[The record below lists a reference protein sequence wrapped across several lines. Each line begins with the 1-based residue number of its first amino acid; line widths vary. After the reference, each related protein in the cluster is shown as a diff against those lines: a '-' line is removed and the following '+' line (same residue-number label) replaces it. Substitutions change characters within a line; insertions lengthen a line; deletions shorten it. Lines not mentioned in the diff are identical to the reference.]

1 MMKLLKDILYRA
13 GIEEV
18 VGSTNVAIEN
28 VCIDSRQAKKFSLFV
43 AVKGTQMDGHDY
55 IEQAIEQGALA
66 IVCETFPENIMKDV
80 HYIQVKNSRLAAGMI
95 ASNFYGNP
103 SQNLKL
109 VGVTGTNGKTTTA
122 TLLYELFVALGYKVG
137 LISTVRNLINGVE
150 VAATHTTPDPI
161 NLNKLLAEMVDAG
174 CEFCF
179 MEVSSHALH
188 QHRVA
193 GLDFT
198 GAIFT
203 NITHDHLDYHETF
216 SNYITAK
223 KMLFDGLSSKAFA
236 LVNVDDKNGEVMVQN
251 TKAKIISYGLKSM
264 ADRKAKILENNL
276 TGLILNIDGQEVI
289 TRLIGSFNAYNILS
303 VYGAAIEL
311 KEEKL
316 QILTTLSNL
325 HSPEGRFQFF
335 KTPNNILGIVDYAH
349 TPDALDNVL
358 STIREL
364 RTGNEKLV
372 TLVGCGG
379 DRDKT
384 KRPEMARIAAE
395 GSDKVI
401 LTSDNP
407 RSEDAQ
413 QIIEDMKKGL
423 DPVTVRK
430 AVTILDR
437 AEAIRTACMLAQP
450 GDIILVAGKGHE
462 KYQEIKGVKT
472 PFDDMELLITNLKQ
486 IC

>member
-1 MMKLLKDILYRA
+1 MKLLKDILYKA

-18 VGSTNVAIEN
+18 IGSTNVAIEN
-28 VCIDSRQAKKFSLFV
+28 ICIDSRQAKKFSLFI
-43 AVKGTQMDGHDY
+43 AVKGTAMDGHDY
-55 IEQAIEQGALA
+55 ISKAIEQGSLA
-66 IVCETFPENIMKDV
+66 IICEVLPENLVKDV
-80 HYIQVKNSRLAAGMI
+80 NYIQVKNSRYAAGII
-95 ASNFYGNP
+95 ASNFYDNP
-103 SQNLKL
+103 SSDLKL
-109 VGVTGTNGKTTTA
+109 VGITGTNGKTTTA
-122 TLLYELFVALGYKVG
+122 TLLYELFRTLGYKVG
-137 LISTVRNLINGVE
+137 LISTVRNLINGTV
-150 VAATHTTPDPI
+150 VAATHTTPDPV
-161 NLNKLLAEMVDAG
+161 NLNKLLAEMVEAG
-174 CEFCF
+174 CEYAF
-179 MEVSSHALH
+179 MEVSSHALD

-193 GLDFT
+193 GIEFT

-216 SNYITAK
+216 DNYIRAK
-223 KMLFDGLSSKAFA
+223 KLLFDGLSPKAFA
-236 LVNVDDKNGEVMVQN
+236 LTNADDKNGAVMVQN
-251 TKAKIISYGLKSM
+251 TKAKVVTYGLKSM

-303 VYGAAIEL
+303 VYGAALEL

-325 HSPEGRFQFF
+325 HSPDGRFQFF
-335 KTPNNILGIVDYAH
+335 KTENNILGIVDYAH
-349 TPDALDNVL
+349 TPDALENVL

-364 RTGNEKLV
+364 RTGTEKLI

-384 KRPEMARIAAE
+384 KRPQMARIAAE
-395 GSDKVI
+395 GSDKLI

-407 RSEDAQ
+407 RSEDPQ
-413 QIIEDMKKGL
+413 TIIDEMKTGL
-423 DPVTVRK
+423 DPVLIRK
-430 AVTILDR
+430 AVTIVDR
-437 AEAIRTACMLAQP
+437 AEAIRTACMLVQP

-462 KYQEIKGVKT
+462 KYQEIKGVKHD
-472 PFDDMELLITNLKQ
+472 FDDMQVLTTNLKQ

>member
-1 MMKLLKDILYRA
+1 
-13 GIEEV
+13 
-18 VGSTNVAIEN
+18 
-28 VCIDSRQAKKFSLFV
+28 
-43 AVKGTQMDGHDY
+43 
-55 IEQAIEQGALA
+55 
-66 IVCETFPENIMKDV
+66 
-80 HYIQVKNSRLAAGMI
+80 
-95 ASNFYGNP
+95 
-103 SQNLKL
+103 
-109 VGVTGTNGKTTTA
+109 
-122 TLLYELFVALGYKVG
+122 
-137 LISTVRNLINGVE
+137 
-150 VAATHTTPDPI
+150 
-161 NLNKLLAEMVDAG
+161 
-174 CEFCF
+174 
-179 MEVSSHALH
+179 
-188 QHRVA
+188 
-193 GLDFT
+193 
-198 GAIFT
+198 
-203 NITHDHLDYHETF
+203 
-216 SNYITAK
+216 
-223 KMLFDGLSSKAFA
+223 
-236 LVNVDDKNGEVMVQN
+236 VQN
-251 TKAKIISYGLKSM
+251 TKAKVISYGLKSM

-276 TGLILNIDGQEVI
+276 TGLVLNIDGQEVI

-325 HSPEGRFQFF
+325 HSPEGRFEFF

-349 TPDALDNVL
+349 TPDALDNIL

-364 RTGNEKLV
+364 RTGNEKVL

-384 KRPEMARIAAE
+384 KRPEMARIAGE
-395 GSDKVI
+395 GSDRVI

-407 RSEDAQ
+407 RSEEPA

-430 AVTILDR
+430 AVTIIDR

-462 KYQEIKGVKT
+462 KYQEIQGVKT
-472 PFDDMELLITNLKQ
+472 PFDDMEILTTNLKQ

>member
-1 MMKLLKDILYRA
+1 MKLLKDILYRA

-28 VCIDSRQAKKFSLFV
+28 VCIDSREAKKFSLFI
-43 AVKGTQMDGHDY
+43 AVNGTLSDGHDF
-55 IEQAIEQGALA
+55 IEQAIEQGSLA
-66 IVCETFPENIMKDV
+66 IVCEALPSELHKEAN
-80 HYIQVKNSRLAAGMI
+80 YIQVKNSRLAAGMI

-103 SQNLKL
+103 SESLKL
-109 VGVTGTNGKTTTA
+109 VGITGTNGKTTTA
-122 TLLYELFVALGYKVG
+122 TLLYELFAGLGYKVG

-161 NLNKLLAEMVDAG
+161 NLNKLLAEMVEAG

-223 KMLFDGLSSKAFA
+223 KMLFDGLSSNAFA

-251 TKAKIISYGLKSM
+251 TKAKVISYGLKSM

-289 TRLIGSFNAYNILS
+289 TRLIGSFNAYNVLS

-325 HSPEGRFQFF
+325 HSPEGRFEFF

-349 TPDALDNVL
+349 TPDALENIL

-364 RTGNEKLV
+364 RTGNEKVL

-395 GSDKVI
+395 NSDKLI

-407 RSEDAQ
+407 RSEEPQ

-430 AVTILDR
+430 VVTIIDR

-462 KYQEIKGVKT
+462 KYQDIKGVKT
-472 PFDDMELLITNLKQ
+472 PFDDMEILTTNLKQ
-486 IC
+486 IN

>member
-1 MMKLLKDILYRA
+1 MKLLKDILYKA

-18 VGSTNVAIEN
+18 IGSTNVAIEN
-28 VCIDSRQAKKFSLFV
+28 VCIDSRQAKKFSLFI

-55 IEQAIEQGALA
+55 IAQAIKQGSLA
-66 IVCETFPENIMKDV
+66 IICETLPENLVKDV
-80 HYIQVKNSRLAAGMI
+80 NYVQVKNSRYAAGII
-95 ASNFYGNP
+95 ASNFFDNP
-103 SQNLKL
+103 SNDLKL

-122 TLLYELFVALGYKVG
+122 TLLYELFVGLGYKVG
-137 LISTVRNLINGVE
+137 LISTVRNLISGIE

-193 GLDFT
+193 GLNFT

-216 SNYITAK
+216 SNYIAAK

-236 LVNVDDKNGEVMVQN
+236 LVNLDDKNGEVMVQN
-251 TKAKIISYGLKSM
+251 TKAKVVTYGLKSM

-303 VYGAAIEL
+303 VYGAALEL

-335 KTPNNILGIVDYAH
+335 KTANNILGIVDYAH

-407 RSEDAQ
+407 RSEEPQ

-423 DPVTVRK
+423 DPVLVRK

-462 KYQEIKGVKT
+462 KYQEVKGVKT
-472 PFDDMELLITNLKQ
+472 PFDDMEILTTNLKQ
-486 IC
+486 IN

>member
-1 MMKLLKDILYRA
+1 MKLLKDILYKA

-18 VGSTNVAIEN
+18 IGSTNVAIEN
-28 VCIDSRQAKKFSLFV
+28 ICIDSRQAKKFSLFI
-43 AVKGTQMDGHDY
+43 AVKGTLVDGHKF
-55 IEQAIEQGALA
+55 IETAAEQGALA
-66 IVCETFPENIMKDV
+66 IVCEELPENLLPEV
-80 HYIQVKNSRLAAGMI
+80 NYIQVKNSRFAAGVI
-95 ASNFYGNP
+95 SSNFYESP
-103 SQNLKL
+103 SQKLKL
-109 VGVTGTNGKTTTA
+109 VGITGTNGKTTCA
-122 TLLYELFVALGYKVG
+122 TLLYELFTQLGYKVG

-150 VAATHTTPDPI
+150 IKATHTTPDPI
-161 NLNKLLAEMVDAG
+161 SLNLLLAEMVGAG
-174 CEFCF
+174 CEYCF
-179 MEVSSHALH
+179 MEVSSHALD

-193 GLDFT
+193 GVEFT

-203 NITHDHLDYHETF
+203 NISHDHLDYHKTF
-216 SNYITAK
+216 DHYIKAK
-223 KMLFDGLSSKAFA
+223 KMLFDNLPSTSFA
-236 LVNVDDKNGEVMVQN
+236 LVNMDDRNGDVMVQN
-251 TKAKIISYGLKSM
+251 TKAKVITYGLKSL

-325 HSPEGRFQFF
+325 HSPEGRFEFV
-335 KTPNNILGIVDYAH
+335 KTENNILGIVDYAH
-349 TPDALDNVL
+349 TPDALENVL
-358 STIREL
+358 ATIRGL
-364 RTGNEKLV
+364 RTGAEKV
-372 TLVGCGG
+372 ITLVGCGG
-379 DRDKT
+379 DRDKS

-407 RSEDAQ
+407 RSEDPEA
-413 QIIEDMKKGL
+413 ILADMKKGL
-423 DPVTVRK
+423 DPVLVRK
-430 AVTILDR
+430 AVSIVDR
-437 AEAIRTACMLAQP
+437 AEAIRTACMLVQP

-462 KYQEIKGVKT
+462 KYQEIKGKKHA
-472 PFDDMELLITNLKQ
+472 FDDMEVLSTNLKQ

>member
-1 MMKLLKDILYRA
+1 MKLLKDILYKA

-28 VCIDSRQAKKFSLFV
+28 ICIDSRQAKKFSLFI
-43 AVKGTQMDGHDY
+43 AVKGTAVDGHQF
-55 IEQAIEQGALA
+55 ISKAIEQGSLA
-66 IVCETFPENIMKDV
+66 IICEELPEQLVKEVN
-80 HYIQVKNSRLAAGMI
+80 YIQVKNSRFAAGII
-95 ASNFYGNP
+95 ASNFYDNP
-103 SQNLKL
+103 SQKLKL
-109 VGVTGTNGKTTTA
+109 VGVTGTNGKTTVT
-122 TLLYELFVALGYKVG
+122 TLLYQLFKNLGYKVG
-137 LISTVRNLINGVE
+137 LLSTVRNLIDGEV
-150 VAATHTTPDPI
+150 VAATHTTPDPVS
-161 NLNKLLAEMVDAG
+161 LNELLAEMVERG
-174 CEFCF
+174 CEYAF
-179 MEVSSHALH
+179 MEVSSHALD

-193 GLDFT
+193 GIEFT
-198 GAIFT
+198 GALFT
-203 NITHDHLDYHETF
+203 NISHDHLDYHETF
-216 SNYITAK
+216 DKYIKAK
-223 KMLFDGLSSKAFA
+223 KMLFDMLPSTAFA
-236 LVNVDDKNGEVMVQN
+236 LTNLDDKNGEVMVQN
-251 TKAKIISYGLKSM
+251 TKAKIITYGLKSM

-325 HSPEGRFQFF
+325 HSPDGRFQFV
-335 KTPNNILGIVDYAH
+335 KTENNILGIVDYAH
-349 TPDALDNVL
+349 TPDALDNVI
-358 STIREL
+358 STIHGL
-364 RTGNEKLV
+364 RTGNEKLI

-395 GSDKVI
+395 GSTKVI

-407 RSEDAQ
+407 RSEDPN
-413 QIIEDMKKGL
+413 QIIEDMKTGL
-423 DPVTVRK
+423 DPVLKRK
-430 AVTILDR
+430 AVSIVDR
-437 AEAIRTACMLAQP
+437 AEAIRTACMLAEP

-462 KYQEIKGVKT
+462 KYQEINGVKHD
-472 PFDDMELLITNLKQ
+472 FDDMEVLTTNLKQ

>member
-1 MMKLLKDILYRA
+1 MKLLKDILYRA

-18 VGSTNVAIEN
+18 IGSTNVAIEN
-28 VCIDSRQAKKFSLFV
+28 VCIDSRQAKKFSLFI
-43 AVKGTQMDGHDY
+43 AVNGTQIDGHEF
-55 IEQAIEQGALA
+55 IGKAIEQGSLA
-66 IVCETFPENIMKDV
+66 IVCEKLPATLAKEVN
-80 HYIQVKNSRLAAGMI
+80 YIQVKDSRFAAGII
-95 ASNFYGNP
+95 ASNFYDNP
-103 SQNLKL
+103 SENLRL
-109 VGVTGTNGKTTTA
+109 VGVTGTNGKTTTT
-122 TLLYELFVALGYKVG
+122 TLLYELFIRLGYKVG

-150 VAATHTTPDPI
+150 VPATHTTPDPI
-161 NLNKLLAEMVDAG
+161 NLNKLLAEMNDAG

-179 MEVSSHALH
+179 MEVSSHALD

-193 GLDFT
+193 GLVFA

-216 SNYITAK
+216 DNYIKAK

-236 LVNVDDKNGEVMVQN
+236 LINTDDKNGQVMVQN
-251 TKAKIISYGLKSM
+251 TKAKVVTYGLRSM
-264 ADRKAKILENNL
+264 ADRKGKILENNL

-289 TRLIGSFNAYNILS
+289 TRLIGTFNAYNILS

-325 HSPEGRFQFF
+325 HSPDGRFQFI
-335 KTPNNILGIVDYAH
+335 KTENNILGIVDYAH
-349 TPDALDNVL
+349 TPDALLNVL
-358 STIREL
+358 STIRDL
-364 RTGNEKLV
+364 RTGNEKLL

-395 GSDKVI
+395 GSDKLI

-407 RSEDAQ
+407 RSEEPEA
-413 QIIEDMKKGL
+413 IIEDMKAGL
-423 DPVTVRK
+423 DPVLKRK
-430 AVTILDR
+430 AVSIVDR

-462 KYQEIKGVKT
+462 KYQEIKGVKHA
-472 PFDDMELLITNLKQ
+472 FDDMEVLITNLKQ
-486 IC
+486 IN

>member
-1 MMKLLKDILYRA
+1 MKLLKDILYKA

-28 VCIDSRQAKKFSLFV
+28 ICIDSRQAKKFSLFI
-43 AVKGTQMDGHDY
+43 AVKGTAVDGHQF
-55 IEQAIEQGALA
+55 ISKAIEQGSLA
-66 IVCETFPENIMKDV
+66 IICEELPKQLVKEVN
-80 HYIQVKNSRLAAGMI
+80 YIQVKNSRFAAGII
-95 ASNFYGNP
+95 ASNFYDNP
-103 SQNLKL
+103 SQKLKL
-109 VGVTGTNGKTTTA
+109 VGVTGTNGKTTVT
-122 TLLYELFVALGYKVG
+122 TLLYQLFKNLGYKVG
-137 LISTVRNLINGVE
+137 LLSTVRNLIDGE
-150 VAATHTTPDPI
+150 VIESTHTTPDPI
-161 NLNKLLAEMVDAG
+161 SLNELLAEMVERG
-174 CEFCF
+174 CEYAF
-179 MEVSSHALH
+179 MEVSSHALD

-193 GLDFT
+193 GIEFT

-203 NITHDHLDYHETF
+203 NISHDHLDYHETF
-216 SNYITAK
+216 DKYIKAK
-223 KMLFDGLSSKAFA
+223 KMLFDMLPSTAFA
-236 LVNVDDKNGEVMVQN
+236 LTNLDDKNSEVMVQN
-251 TKAKIISYGLKSM
+251 TKAKIITYGLKSM

-325 HSPEGRFQFF
+325 HSPDGRFQFV
-335 KTPNNILGIVDYAH
+335 KTENNILGIVDYAH
-349 TPDALDNVL
+349 TPDALDNVI
-358 STIREL
+358 STIHGL
-364 RTGNEKLV
+364 RTGNEKLI

-395 GSDKVI
+395 GSTKVI

-407 RSEDAQ
+407 RSEDPN
-413 QIIEDMKKGL
+413 QIIEDMKTGL
-423 DPVTVRK
+423 DPVLKRK
-430 AVTILDR
+430 AVSIVDR
-437 AEAIRTACMLAQP
+437 AEAIRTACMLAEP

-462 KYQEIKGVKT
+462 KYQEINGVKHD
-472 PFDDMELLITNLKQ
+472 FDDMEVLTTNLKQ

>member
-1 MMKLLKDILYRA
+1 MKLLKDILYRT

-28 VCIDSRQAKKFSLFV
+28 VCIDSREAKKFSLFI
-43 AVKGTQMDGHDY
+43 AVRGTLTDGHAY
-55 IEQAIEQGALA
+55 IEKAIEQGALA
-66 IVCETFPENIMKDV
+66 IVCEELPKELKKEVNYV
-80 HYIQVKNSRLAAGMI
+80 QVKNSRYAAGVI
-95 ASNFYGNP
+95 ASNFFDNP
-103 SQNLKL
+103 SQSLKL

-122 TLLYELFVALGYKVG
+122 TLLYELFKALGYKVG
-137 LISTVRNLINGVE
+137 LISTVRNLINDTV

-161 NLNKLLAEMVDAG
+161 NLNRLLAEMVDAG

-179 MEVSSHALH
+179 MEVSSHALD

-193 GLDFT
+193 GIEFA

-216 SNYITAK
+216 SNYIKAK

-251 TKAKIISYGLKSM
+251 TKAKIVTYGLKSM

-303 VYGAAIEL
+303 VYGAALEL

-325 HSPEGRFQFF
+325 HSPDGRFQFI
-335 KTPNNILGIVDYAH
+335 KTENNILGIVDYAH
-349 TPDALDNVL
+349 TPDALENVL
-358 STIREL
+358 STIHEL

-407 RSEDAQ
+407 RSEDPQA
-413 QIIEDMKKGL
+413 IIDDMKAGL
-423 DPVTVRK
+423 DPVLKKK
-430 AVTILDR
+430 AVTIIDR
-437 AEAIRTACMLAQP
+437 AEAIRTACMLVQP

-462 KYQEIKGVKT
+462 KYQEIKGVRT
-472 PFDDMELLITNLKQ
+472 PFDDMEVLTTNLKQ
-486 IC
+486 IH

>member
-1 MMKLLKDILYRA
+1 MKLLKDILYKA

-18 VGSTNVAIEN
+18 IGSTNVAIEN
-28 VCIDSRQAKKFSLFV
+28 VCIDSRQAKKFSLFI

-55 IEQAIEQGALA
+55 IAQAIKQGSLA
-66 IVCETFPENIMKDV
+66 IICETLPENLVKDV
-80 HYIQVKNSRLAAGMI
+80 NYVQVKNSRYAAGII
-95 ASNFYGNP
+95 ASNFFDNP
-103 SQNLKL
+103 SNDLKL

-122 TLLYELFVALGYKVG
+122 TLLYELFVGLGYKVG
-137 LISTVRNLINGVE
+137 LISTVRNLISGIE

-193 GLDFT
+193 GLNFT

-236 LVNVDDKNGEVMVQN
+236 LVNLDDKNGEVMVQN
-251 TKAKIISYGLKSM
+251 TKAKVVTYGLKSM

-303 VYGAAIEL
+303 VYGVALEL

-407 RSEDAQ
+407 RSEEPQ

-423 DPVTVRK
+423 DPVLVRK

-462 KYQEIKGVKT
+462 KYQEVKGVKT
-472 PFDDMELLITNLKQ
+472 PFDDMEILTTNLKQ
-486 IC
+486 IN

>member
-1 MMKLLKDILYRA
+1 MKLLKDILYKA

-28 VCIDSRQAKKFSLFV
+28 ICIDSRQAKKFSLFI
-43 AVKGTQMDGHDY
+43 AVKGTAVDGHQFIDT
-55 IEQAIEQGALA
+55 AIEQGSLA
-66 IVCETFPENIMKDV
+66 IICEDLPENLVKEV
-80 HYIQVKNSRLAAGMI
+80 NYIQVKNSRFAAGVI
-95 ASNFYGNP
+95 ASNFYDNP
-103 SQNLKL
+103 SEKLKL
-109 VGVTGTNGKTTTA
+109 IGVTGTNGKTTVT
-122 TLLYELFVALGYKVG
+122 TLLYELFKNLGYKTG
-137 LISTVRNLINGVE
+137 LLSTVRNLIDGVVIE
-150 VAATHTTPDPI
+150 ATHTTPDPI
-161 NLNKLLAEMVDAG
+161 SLNELLAEMVDRG
-174 CEFCF
+174 CEYAF
-179 MEVSSHALH
+179 MEVSSHALD

-193 GLDFT
+193 GVEFT

-203 NITHDHLDYHETF
+203 NISHDHLDYHETF
-216 SNYITAK
+216 DNYIAAK
-223 KMLFDGLSSKAFA
+223 KMLFNNLPSNAFA
-236 LVNVDDKNGEVMVQN
+236 LVNLDDKNGEVMVQN
-251 TKAKIISYGLKSM
+251 TKAKIITYGLKSM

-325 HSPEGRFQFF
+325 HSPDGRFQFI
-335 KTPNNILGIVDYAH
+335 KTDNNILGIVDYAH
-349 TPDALDNVL
+349 TPDALDNVI
-358 STIREL
+358 STIHGL
-364 RTGNEKLV
+364 RTGNEKLI

-395 GSDKVI
+395 GSTKVI

-407 RSEDAQ
+407 RSEDPT
-413 QIIEDMKKGL
+413 QILEDMKTGL
-423 DPVTVRK
+423 DPVLKRK
-430 AVTILDR
+430 AVSIVDR
-437 AEAIRTACMLAQP
+437 LEAIRTACMLAEP

-462 KYQEIKGVKT
+462 KYQEINGVKHD
-472 PFDDMELLITNLKQ
+472 FDDMEVLTTNLKQ
-486 IC
+486 VS

>member
-1 MMKLLKDILYRA
+1 MKLLKDILYKA

-28 VCIDSRQAKKFSLFV
+28 ICIDSRQAKKFSLFI
-43 AVKGTQMDGHDY
+43 AVKGTAVDGHQF
-55 IEQAIEQGALA
+55 ISKAIEQGSLA
-66 IVCETFPENIMKDV
+66 IICEELPEQLVKEVN
-80 HYIQVKNSRLAAGMI
+80 YIQVKNSRFAAGII
-95 ASNFYGNP
+95 ASNFYDNP
-103 SQNLKL
+103 SQKLKL
-109 VGVTGTNGKTTTA
+109 VGVTGTNGKTTVT
-122 TLLYELFVALGYKVG
+122 TLLYQLFKNLGYKVG
-137 LISTVRNLINGVE
+137 LLSTVRNLIDGEV

-161 NLNKLLAEMVDAG
+161 SLNELLAEMVERG
-174 CEFCF
+174 CEYAF
-179 MEVSSHALH
+179 MEVSSHALD

-193 GLDFT
+193 GIEFT

-203 NITHDHLDYHETF
+203 NISHDHLDYHETF
-216 SNYITAK
+216 DKYIKAK
-223 KMLFDGLSSKAFA
+223 KMLFDMLPSTAFA
-236 LVNVDDKNGEVMVQN
+236 LTNLDDKNGEVMVQN
-251 TKAKIISYGLKSM
+251 TKAKIITYGLKSM

-325 HSPEGRFQFF
+325 HSPDGRFQFV
-335 KTPNNILGIVDYAH
+335 KTENNILGIVDYAH
-349 TPDALDNVL
+349 TPDALDNVI
-358 STIREL
+358 STIHGL
-364 RTGNEKLV
+364 RTGNEKLI

-395 GSDKVI
+395 GSTKVI

-407 RSEDAQ
+407 RSEDPN
-413 QIIEDMKKGL
+413 QIIEDMKTGL
-423 DPVTVRK
+423 DPVLKRK
-430 AVTILDR
+430 AVSIVDR
-437 AEAIRTACMLAQP
+437 AEAIRTACMLAEP

-462 KYQEIKGVKT
+462 KYQEINGVKHD
-472 PFDDMELLITNLKQ
+472 FDDMEVLTTNLKQ

>member
-1 MMKLLKDILYRA
+1 MKLLKDILYRA

-43 AVKGTQMDGHDY
+43 AVKGTLTDGHEF
-55 IEQAIEQGALA
+55 IQKAIEQGSVA
-66 IVCETFPENIMKDV
+66 IVCEVLPDVLKKDV
-80 HYIQVKNSRLAAGMI
+80 NYVQVKNSRYAAGVI
-95 ASNFYGNP
+95 ASNFYDNP
-103 SQNLKL
+103 SRNLKL

-122 TLLYELFVALGYKVG
+122 TLLYELFKGLGYKVG
-137 LISTVRNLINGVE
+137 LISTVRNLINNTV
-150 VAATHTTPDPI
+150 VAATHTTPDPV

-193 GLDFT
+193 GLEFT

-216 SNYITAK
+216 KNYIAAK

-236 LVNVDDKNGEVMVQN
+236 VVNMDDKNGEVMVQN
-251 TKAKIISYGLKSM
+251 TKAKIVTYGLKSM

-303 VYGAAIEL
+303 VYGAALEL

-325 HSPEGRFQFF
+325 HSPDGRFQFI
-335 KTPNNILGIVDYAH
+335 KTENNILGIVDYAH
-349 TPDALDNVL
+349 TPDALENVL
-358 STIREL
+358 STIHEL

-407 RSEDAQ
+407 RSEDPQ
-413 QIIEDMKKGL
+413 TIIDEMKAGL
-423 DPVTVRK
+423 DPVLIRK
-430 AVTILDR
+430 AVTIIDR

-462 KYQEIKGVKT
+462 KYQEVKGVKT
-472 PFDDMELLITNLKQ
+472 PFDDMEVLTTNLKQ
-486 IC
+486 IY

>member
-1 MMKLLKDILYRA
+1 MKLLKDILYRA

-43 AVKGTQMDGHDY
+43 AVKGTLTDGHEF
-55 IEQAIEQGALA
+55 IQKAIEQGSVA
-66 IVCETFPENIMKDV
+66 IVCEVLPDVLKKDV
-80 HYIQVKNSRLAAGMI
+80 NYVQVKNSRYAAGVI
-95 ASNFYGNP
+95 ASNFYDNP
-103 SQNLKL
+103 SRNLKL

-122 TLLYELFVALGYKVG
+122 TLLYELFKGLGYKVG
-137 LISTVRNLINGVE
+137 LISTVRNLINNTV
-150 VAATHTTPDPI
+150 VAATHTTPDPV

-193 GLDFT
+193 GLEFT

-216 SNYITAK
+216 KNYIAAK

-236 LVNVDDKNGEVMVQN
+236 VVNMDDKNGEVMVQN
-251 TKAKIISYGLKSM
+251 TKAKIVTYGLKSM
-264 ADRKAKILENNL
+264 AGRKAKILENNL

-303 VYGAAIEL
+303 VYGAALEL

-325 HSPEGRFQFF
+325 HSPDGRFQFI
-335 KTPNNILGIVDYAH
+335 KTENNILGIVDYAH
-349 TPDALDNVL
+349 TPDALENVL
-358 STIREL
+358 STIHEL

-407 RSEDAQ
+407 RSEDPQ
-413 QIIEDMKKGL
+413 TIIDEMKAGL
-423 DPVTVRK
+423 DPVLIRK
-430 AVTILDR
+430 AVTIIDR

-462 KYQEIKGVKT
+462 KYQEVKGVKT
-472 PFDDMELLITNLKQ
+472 PFDDMEVLTTNLKQ
-486 IC
+486 IY

>member
-1 MMKLLKDILYRA
+1 MKLLKDILYRA

-18 VGSTNVAIEN
+18 IGSTNVAIEN
-28 VCIDSRQAKKFSLFV
+28 VCIDSRQAKKFSVFI
-43 AVKGTQMDGHDY
+43 AVNGTLSDGHDF
-55 IEQAIEQGALA
+55 IEQAIKQGALA
-66 IVCETFPENIMKDV
+66 IVCEVLPTKLLKEVN
-80 HYIQVKNSRLAAGMI
+80 YIQVKNSRLAAGMI
-95 ASNFYGNP
+95 ASNFYGSP
-103 SQNLKL
+103 SESLKL

-150 VAATHTTPDPI
+150 VTATHTTPDPI

-193 GLDFT
+193 GLDFA

-216 SNYITAK
+216 SNYIAAK

-236 LVNVDDKNGEVMVQN
+236 LINVDDKNGEVMVQN
-251 TKAKIISYGLKSM
+251 TKAKVVTYGLKSM

-303 VYGAAIEL
+303 VFGAAIEL

-349 TPDALDNVL
+349 TPDALENVL
-358 STIREL
+358 STIHEL

-430 AVTILDR
+430 TVTILDR

-462 KYQEIKGVKT
+462 KYQDIKGVKM
-472 PFDDMELLITNLKQ
+472 PFDDMEILTTNLKQ
-486 IC
+486 IN

>member
-18 VGSTNVAIEN
+18 IGSTNVAIEN
-28 VCIDSRQAKKFSLFV
+28 VCIDSRHAKKFSLFV
-43 AVKGTQMDGHDY
+43 AVNGTLNDGHNF
-55 IEQAIEQGALA
+55 IGQAIAQGSLA
-66 IVCETFPENIMKDV
+66 IVCEVLPQVLHKDV
-80 HYIQVKNSRLAAGMI
+80 NYIQVKNSRLAAGMI

-103 SQNLKL
+103 SESLKL

-150 VAATHTTPDPI
+150 VPATHTTPDPV
-161 NLNKLLAEMVDAG
+161 NLNKLLAEMVESG

-193 GLDFT
+193 GLNFS

-216 SNYITAK
+216 SNYIAAK

-251 TKAKIISYGLKSM
+251 TKAKIVTYGLKSM

-276 TGLILNIDGQEVI
+276 TGLILNIDDQEVI

-303 VYGAAIEL
+303 VYAAAIEL

-316 QILTTLSNL
+316 QVLTTLSNL

-379 DRDKT
+379 DRDKS

-407 RSEDAQ
+407 RSEEPQ
-413 QIIEDMKKGL
+413 QIIDDMKKGL

-462 KYQEIKGVKT
+462 KYQEIKGVKS
-472 PFDDMELLITNLKQ
+472 PFDDMEILTTNLKQ

>member
-1 MMKLLKDILYRA
+1 MKLLKDILYKA

-28 VCIDSRQAKKFSLFV
+28 ICIDSRLAKKFSLFI
-43 AVKGTQMDGHDY
+43 AVRGTVVDGHEFIDK
-55 IEQAIEQGALA
+55 AIEQGSLA
-66 IVCETFPENIMKDV
+66 IVCEELPTNLVKEVN
-80 HYIQVKNSRLAAGMI
+80 YIQVRNSRFAAGVI
-95 ASNFYGNP
+95 ASNFYDNP
-103 SQNLKL
+103 SEKLKL
-109 VGVTGTNGKTTTA
+109 VGVTGTNGKTTVT
-122 TLLYELFVALGYKVG
+122 TLLYELFKNLGYKTG
-137 LISTVRNLINGVE
+137 LLSTVRNLIDGE
-150 VAATHTTPDPI
+150 VIEATHTTPDPI
-161 NLNKLLAEMVDAG
+161 SLNELLAEMVERG
-174 CEFCF
+174 CEYAF
-179 MEVSSHALH
+179 MEVSSHALD

-193 GLDFT
+193 GIEFT

-203 NITHDHLDYHETF
+203 NISHDHLDYHETF
-216 SNYITAK
+216 DKYIKAK
-223 KMLFDGLSSKAFA
+223 KMLFDMLPSTAFA
-236 LVNVDDKNGEVMVQN
+236 LTNLDDKNGEVMVQN
-251 TKAKIISYGLKSM
+251 TKAKVVTYGLKSM

-325 HSPEGRFQFF
+325 HSPDGRFQFV
-335 KTPNNILGIVDYAH
+335 KTENNILGIVDYAH
-349 TPDALDNVL
+349 TPDALDNVI
-358 STIREL
+358 STIHGL
-364 RTGNEKLV
+364 RTGNEKLI

-395 GSDKVI
+395 GSTKVI

-407 RSEDAQ
+407 RSEDPN
-413 QIIEDMKKGL
+413 QIIEDMKTGL
-423 DPVTVRK
+423 DPVLKRKTVSI
-430 AVTILDR
+430 VDR
-437 AEAIRTACMLAQP
+437 AEAIRTACMLAEP
-450 GDIILVAGKGHE
+450 GDIILLAGKGHE
-462 KYQEIKGVKT
+462 KYQEIKGVKHD
-472 PFDDMELLITNLKQ
+472 FDDMEVLTTNLKQ

>member
-1 MMKLLKDILYRA
+1 MKLLKDILYKA

-18 VGSTNVAIEN
+18 IGSTNVAIEN
-28 VCIDSRQAKKFSLFV
+28 ICIDSRQAKKFSLFI
-43 AVKGTQMDGHDY
+43 AVKGTAMDGHDY
-55 IEQAIEQGALA
+55 ISKAIEQGSLA
-66 IVCETFPENIMKDV
+66 IICEVLPENLVKDV
-80 HYIQVKNSRLAAGMI
+80 NYIQVKNSRYAAGII
-95 ASNFYGNP
+95 ASNFYDNP
-103 SQNLKL
+103 SSDLKL
-109 VGVTGTNGKTTTA
+109 VGITGTNGKTTTA
-122 TLLYELFVALGYKVG
+122 TLLYELFRNLGYKVG
-137 LISTVRNLINGVE
+137 LISTVRNLINGTV
-150 VAATHTTPDPI
+150 VAATHTTPDPV
-161 NLNKLLAEMVDAG
+161 NLNKLLAEMVEAG
-174 CEFCF
+174 CEYAF
-179 MEVSSHALH
+179 MEVSSHALD

-193 GLDFT
+193 GIEFT

-216 SNYITAK
+216 DNYIRAK
-223 KMLFDGLSSKAFA
+223 KLLFDGLSPKAFA
-236 LVNVDDKNGEVMVQN
+236 LTNADDKNGAVMVQN
-251 TKAKIISYGLKSM
+251 TKAKVVTYGLKSM

-303 VYGAAIEL
+303 VYGAALEL

-325 HSPEGRFQFF
+325 HSPDGRFQFF
-335 KTPNNILGIVDYAH
+335 KTENNILGIVDYAH
-349 TPDALDNVL
+349 TPDALENVL

-364 RTGNEKLV
+364 KTGTEKLI

-395 GSDKVI
+395 GSDKLI

-407 RSEDAQ
+407 RSEDPQ
-413 QIIEDMKKGL
+413 TIIDEMKTGL
-423 DPVTVRK
+423 DPVLIRK
-430 AVTILDR
+430 AVTIVDR
-437 AEAIRTACMLAQP
+437 AEAIRTACMLVQP

-462 KYQEIKGVKT
+462 KYQEIKGVKHD
-472 PFDDMELLITNLKQ
+472 FDDMQVLTTNLKQ

>member
-1 MMKLLKDILYRA
+1 MKLLKDILYRA

-18 VGSTNVAIEN
+18 IGSTNVAIESI
-28 VCIDSRQAKKFSLFV
+28 CIDSREVKKFSVFI
-43 AVKGTQMDGHDY
+43 AVKGTLVDGHKFIDK
-55 IEQAIEQGALA
+55 AIEQGALA
-66 IVCETFPENIMKDV
+66 IICEDLPEEHASEVN
-80 HYIQVKNSRLAAGMI
+80 YIQVKNSRFAAGVI
-95 ASNFYGNP
+95 ASNFFGNP
-103 SQNLKL
+103 SENLNL
-109 VGVTGTNGKTTTA
+109 IGITGTNGKTTAA
-122 TLLYELFVALGYKVG
+122 TLLYELFMGLGYKVG
-137 LISTVRNLINGVE
+137 LISTVRNLINGE
-150 VAATHTTPDPI
+150 EIKATHTTPDPI
-161 NLNKLLAEMVDAG
+161 SLNGLLADMVEVG
-174 CEFCF
+174 CEYCF
-179 MEVSSHALH
+179 MEVSSHALD

-193 GLDFT
+193 GLHFK

-203 NITHDHLDYHETF
+203 NISHDHLDYHGNF
-216 SNYITAK
+216 DHYIKSK
-223 KMLFDGLSSKAFA
+223 KMLFDMLPSTSFA
-236 LVNVDDKNGEVMVQN
+236 LVNLDDRNGEVMAQN
-251 TKAKIISYGLKSM
+251 SKAKVITYGLKSM

-325 HSPEGRFQFF
+325 HSPDGRFQFI
-335 KTPNNILGIVDYAH
+335 KTENNVLGIVDYAH

-358 STIREL
+358 STIHEL
-364 RTGNEKLV
+364 RTGNEKLI

-379 DRDKT
+379 DRDKD

-407 RSEDAQ
+407 RSEDPEA
-413 QIIEDMKKGL
+413 ILADMKAGL
-423 DPVTVRK
+423 DPSLTRK
-430 AVTILDR
+430 AVSIVDR
-437 AEAIRTACMLAQP
+437 AEAIRTACMLVQP

-462 KYQEIKGVKT
+462 KYQEIKGERFD
-472 PFDDMELLITNLKQ
+472 FDDMEVLSTNLKQ

>member
-1 MMKLLKDILYRA
+1 MIKLLKDILYRA

-18 VGSTNVAIEN
+18 IGSTNVAIEN

-43 AVKGTQMDGHDY
+43 AVNGTLSDGHEF
-55 IEQAIEQGALA
+55 IQQAIDQGSVA
-66 IVCETFPENIMKDV
+66 IVCEVLPEIIHKEVN
-80 HYIQVKNSRLAAGMI
+80 YIQVKNSRLAAGMI

-103 SQNLKL
+103 SESLKL

-161 NLNKLLAEMVDAG
+161 NLNRLLAEMIDAG

-193 GLDFT
+193 GLEFT

-223 KMLFDGLSSKAFA
+223 KMLFDNLSSNAFA
-236 LVNVDDKNGEVMVQN
+236 LINVDDKNGEVMVQN
-251 TKAKIISYGLKSM
+251 TKAKVTTYGLKSM

-335 KTPNNILGIVDYAH
+335 KAPNNILGIVDYAH
-349 TPDALDNVL
+349 TPDALANVL
-358 STIREL
+358 STIHGL
-364 RTGNEKLV
+364 RTGNEKLL

-379 DRDKT
+379 DRDKS
-384 KRPEMARIAAE
+384 KRPEMGRIAAE

-407 RSEDAQ
+407 RSEDPQ

-437 AEAIRTACMLAQP
+437 AEAIRTACMLAQA

-472 PFDDMELLITNLKQ
+472 PFDDMEILTTNLQQ
-486 IC
+486 IN

>member
-1 MMKLLKDILYRA
+1 MKLLKDILYKA

-18 VGSTNVAIEN
+18 IGSTNVAIEN
-28 VCIDSRQAKKFSLFV
+28 ICIDSRQAKKFSLFI
-43 AVKGTQMDGHDY
+43 AVKGTAMDGHDY
-55 IEQAIEQGALA
+55 ISKAIEQGSLA
-66 IVCETFPENIMKDV
+66 IICEVLPENLVKDV
-80 HYIQVKNSRLAAGMI
+80 NYIQVKNSRYAAGII
-95 ASNFYGNP
+95 ASNFYNNP
-103 SQNLKL
+103 SSDLKL
-109 VGVTGTNGKTTTA
+109 VGITGTNGKTTTA
-122 TLLYELFVALGYKVG
+122 TLLYELFRNLGYKVG
-137 LISTVRNLINGVE
+137 LISTVRNLINGTV
-150 VAATHTTPDPI
+150 VAATHTTPDPV
-161 NLNKLLAEMVDAG
+161 NLNKLLAEMVEAG
-174 CEFCF
+174 CEYAF
-179 MEVSSHALH
+179 MEVSSHALD

-193 GLDFT
+193 GIEFT

-216 SNYITAK
+216 DNYIRAK
-223 KMLFDGLSSKAFA
+223 KLLFDGLSPKAFA
-236 LVNVDDKNGEVMVQN
+236 LTNADDKNGAVMVQN
-251 TKAKIISYGLKSM
+251 TKAKVVTYGLKSM

-303 VYGAAIEL
+303 VYGAALEL

-325 HSPEGRFQFF
+325 HSPDGRFQFF
-335 KTPNNILGIVDYAH
+335 KTENNILGIVDYAH
-349 TPDALDNVL
+349 TPDALENVL

-364 RTGNEKLV
+364 RTGTEKLI

-395 GSDKVI
+395 GSDKLI

-407 RSEDAQ
+407 RSEDPQ
-413 QIIEDMKKGL
+413 TIIDEMKTGL
-423 DPVTVRK
+423 DPVLIRK
-430 AVTILDR
+430 AVTIVDR
-437 AEAIRTACMLAQP
+437 AEAIRTACMLVQP

-462 KYQEIKGVKT
+462 KYQEIKGVKHD
-472 PFDDMELLITNLKQ
+472 FDDMQVLTTNLKQ

>member
-1 MMKLLKDILYRA
+1 MKLLKDILYKA

-18 VGSTNVAIEN
+18 IGSTNVAIEN
-28 VCIDSRQAKKFSLFV
+28 ICIDSRQAKKFSLFI
-43 AVKGTQMDGHDY
+43 AVKGTVVDGHEFIDT
-55 IEQAIEQGALA
+55 AIEQGSLA
-66 IVCETFPENIMKDV
+66 IVCEDLPETLLKEVN
-80 HYIQVKNSRLAAGMI
+80 YIQVKNARFAAGVI
-95 ASNFYGNP
+95 ASNFFDNP
-103 SQNLKL
+103 SEKLKL
-109 VGVTGTNGKTTTA
+109 VGVTGTNGKTTVT
-122 TLLYELFVALGYKVG
+122 TLLYELFTNLGYKVG
-137 LISTVRNLINGVE
+137 LISTVRNLINGQE
-150 VAATHTTPDPI
+150 IKATHTTPDPI
-161 NLNKLLAEMVDAG
+161 SLNQLLADMVESG
-174 CEFCF
+174 CEYAF
-179 MEVSSHALH
+179 MEVSSHALD

-193 GLDFT
+193 GVTFA

-203 NITHDHLDYHETF
+203 NISHDHLDYHETF
-216 SNYITAK
+216 DNYIKAK
-223 KMLFDGLSSKAFA
+223 KMLFDNLPSEAFA
-236 LVNVDDKNGEVMVQN
+236 LINLDDKNGEVMVQN
-251 TKAKIISYGLKSM
+251 TKAKVITYGLKSM
-264 ADRKAKILENNL
+264 ADRKGKILENNL
-276 TGLILNIDGQEVI
+276 TGLIINIDGQEVI

-325 HSPEGRFQFF
+325 HSPEGRFQFV
-335 KTPNNILGIVDYAH
+335 KTESNILGIVDYAH

-358 STIREL
+358 STIQGL
-364 RTGNEKLV
+364 RTGNEKLI

-395 GSDKVI
+395 GSNKVI

-407 RSEDAQ
+407 RSEEPN

-423 DPVTVRK
+423 DPVLIRK
-430 AVTILDR
+430 AVSIVDR
-437 AEAIRTACMLAQP
+437 AEAIRTACMLAEP

-462 KYQEIKGVKT
+462 KYQEIKGVKHD
-472 PFDDMELLITNLKQ
+472 FDDMEVLTTNLKQ

>member
-1 MMKLLKDILYRA
+1 MKLLKDILYRA

-28 VCIDSRQAKKFSLFV
+28 VCIDSREAKKFSLFV
-43 AVKGTQMDGHDY
+43 AVNGTLSNGHDF
-55 IEQAIEQGALA
+55 IDQAIQQGSLA
-66 IVCETFPENIMKDV
+66 IVCEVFPTVLHKEVN
-80 HYIQVKNSRLAAGMI
+80 YIQVKNSRLAAGMI
-95 ASNFYGNP
+95 ASNFYENP
-103 SQNLKL
+103 SENLKL

-122 TLLYELFVALGYKVG
+122 TLLYELFVTLGYKVG

-150 VAATHTTPDPI
+150 VVATHTTPDPI
-161 NLNKLLAEMVDAG
+161 NLNKLLSEMVDAG

-193 GLDFT
+193 GLDFA

-216 SNYITAK
+216 SNYIAAK
-223 KMLFDGLSSKAFA
+223 KMLFDGLSSNAFA

-251 TKAKIISYGLKSM
+251 TKAKVISYGLKSM

-289 TRLIGSFNAYNILS
+289 TRLIGSFNAYNVLS

-325 HSPEGRFQFF
+325 HSPEGRFEFF

-349 TPDALDNVL
+349 TPDALENIL

-364 RTGNEKLV
+364 RTGNEKVL
-372 TLVGCGG
+372 TIVGCGG

-395 GSDKVI
+395 NSDKLI

-407 RSEDAQ
+407 RSEEPE

-430 AVTILDR
+430 AVTIIDR
-437 AEAIRTACMLAQP
+437 AEAIRTGCMLAQP

-462 KYQEIKGVKT
+462 KYQDVKGVKT
-472 PFDDMELLITNLKQ
+472 PFDDMEILTTNLKE
-486 IC
+486 IN

>member
-1 MMKLLKDILYRA
+1 MKLLKDILYRA

-18 VGSTNVAIEN
+18 VGSTNIAIEN
-28 VCIDSRQAKKFSLFV
+28 VCIDSREAKKFSLFV
-43 AVKGTQMDGHDY
+43 AVNGTLSNGHDF
-55 IEQAIEQGALA
+55 IEQAIEQGSLA
-66 IVCETFPENIMKDV
+66 IVCEVLPTELHKEVN
-80 HYIQVKNSRLAAGMI
+80 YIQVKNSRVAAGMI
-95 ASNFYGNP
+95 ASNFYENP
-103 SQNLKL
+103 SDNLKL
-109 VGVTGTNGKTTTA
+109 VGITGTNGKTTTA
-122 TLLYELFVALGYKVG
+122 TLLYELFLGLGYKVG
-137 LISTVRNLINGVE
+137 LISTVRNLINGIE

-216 SNYITAK
+216 GNYITAK
-223 KMLFDGLSSKAFA
+223 KMLFDGLSPKAFA
-236 LVNVDDKNGEVMVQN
+236 LVNLDDKNGQVMVQN
-251 TKAKIISYGLKSM
+251 TKAKVVSYGLKSM
-264 ADRKAKILENNL
+264 ADRKAKVLENNL
-276 TGLILNIDGQEVI
+276 TGLVLNIDGQEVI

-325 HSPEGRFQFF
+325 HSPEGRFEFF

-349 TPDALDNVL
+349 TPDALDNIL

-364 RTGNEKLV
+364 RTGNEKVL

-384 KRPEMARIAAE
+384 KRPEMARIAGE
-395 GSDKVI
+395 GSDRVI

-407 RSEDAQ
+407 RSEEPA

-430 AVTILDR
+430 AVTIIDR

-462 KYQEIKGVKT
+462 KYQEIQGVKT
-472 PFDDMELLITNLKQ
+472 PFDDMEILTTNLKQ

>member
-1 MMKLLKDILYRA
+1 MKLLKDILYRA

-28 VCIDSRQAKKFSLFV
+28 VCIDSRQAKKFSLFI

-55 IEQAIEQGALA
+55 IDKAIEQGSLA
-66 IVCETFPENIMKDV
+66 IVCEELPENLVKEV
-80 HYIQVKNSRLAAGMI
+80 NYVQVKNSRYAAGII
-95 ASNFYGNP
+95 ASNFFGNP
-103 SQNLKL
+103 SENLKL
-109 VGVTGTNGKTTTA
+109 VGITGTNGKTTTA

-137 LISTVRNLINGVE
+137 LISTVRNMINGVE

-161 NLNKLLAEMVDAG
+161 NLNKLLAEMVEAG

-193 GLDFT
+193 GLEFT

-216 SNYITAK
+216 SNYIAAK

-303 VYGAAIEL
+303 VYAAAIEL

-358 STIREL
+358 STIHEL
-364 RTGNEKLV
+364 RTGNEKLL

-407 RSEDAQ
+407 RSEEPQ

-423 DPVTVRK
+423 NPVTVRK

-437 AEAIRTACMLAQP
+437 SEAIRTACMLAQS

-462 KYQEIKGVKT
+462 KYQEIKGVRT
-472 PFDDMELLITNLKQ
+472 PFDDMEILTANLKQ

>member
-1 MMKLLKDILYRA
+1 MKLLKDILYKA

-18 VGSTNVAIEN
+18 IGSTNVAIEN
-28 VCIDSRQAKKFSLFV
+28 ICIDSRQAKKFSLFI
-43 AVKGTQMDGHDY
+43 AVKGTLVDGHKF
-55 IEQAIEQGALA
+55 IETAAEQGALA
-66 IVCETFPENIMKDV
+66 IVCEELPENLLPEV
-80 HYIQVKNSRLAAGMI
+80 NYIQVKNSRFAAGVI
-95 ASNFYGNP
+95 SSNFYESP
-103 SQNLKL
+103 SQKLKL
-109 VGVTGTNGKTTTA
+109 VGITGTNGKTTCA
-122 TLLYELFVALGYKVG
+122 TLLYELFTQIGYKVG

-150 VAATHTTPDPI
+150 IKATHTTPDPI
-161 NLNKLLAEMVDAG
+161 SLNLLLAEMVGAG
-174 CEFCF
+174 CEYCF
-179 MEVSSHALH
+179 MEVSSHALD

-193 GLDFT
+193 GVEFT

-203 NITHDHLDYHETF
+203 NISHDHLDYHKTF
-216 SNYITAK
+216 DHYIKAK
-223 KMLFDGLSSKAFA
+223 KMLFDNLPSTSFA
-236 LVNVDDKNGEVMVQN
+236 LVNMDDRNGDVMVQN
-251 TKAKIISYGLKSM
+251 TKAKVITYGLKSL

-325 HSPEGRFQFF
+325 HSPDGRFEFV
-335 KTPNNILGIVDYAH
+335 KTENNILGIVDYAH
-349 TPDALDNVL
+349 TPDALENVL
-358 STIREL
+358 ATIRGL
-364 RTGNEKLV
+364 RTGTEKV
-372 TLVGCGG
+372 ITLVGCGG
-379 DRDKT
+379 DRDKS

-407 RSEDAQ
+407 RSEDPEA
-413 QIIEDMKKGL
+413 ILADMKQGL
-423 DPVTVRK
+423 DPVLVRK
-430 AVTILDR
+430 AVSIVDR
-437 AEAIRTACMLAQP
+437 AEAIRTACMLVQP

-462 KYQEIKGVKT
+462 KYQEIKGKKHA
-472 PFDDMELLITNLKQ
+472 FDDMEVLSTNLKQ

>member
-1 MMKLLKDILYRA
+1 MKLLKDILYKA

-28 VCIDSRQAKKFSLFV
+28 ICIDSRLAKKFSLFI
-43 AVKGTQMDGHDY
+43 AVRGTAMDGHEF
-55 IEQAIEQGALA
+55 ISKAIEQGSLA
-66 IVCETFPENIMKDV
+66 IICEELPKHLEKEVN
-80 HYIQVKNSRLAAGMI
+80 YIQVKNSRFAAGVI
-95 ASNFYGNP
+95 ASNFYDNP
-103 SQNLKL
+103 SEKLKL
-109 VGVTGTNGKTTTA
+109 VGVTGTNGKTTVT
-122 TLLYELFVALGYKVG
+122 TLLYELFKNLGYKTG
-137 LISTVRNLINGVE
+137 LLSTVRNLIDGE
-150 VAATHTTPDPI
+150 VIESTHTTPDPI
-161 NLNKLLAEMVDAG
+161 SLNELLAEMVERG
-174 CEFCF
+174 CEYAF
-179 MEVSSHALH
+179 MEVSSHALD

-193 GLDFT
+193 GIEFT

-203 NITHDHLDYHETF
+203 NISHDHLDYHETF
-216 SNYITAK
+216 DKYIKAK
-223 KMLFDGLSSKAFA
+223 KMLFDMLPSTAFA
-236 LVNVDDKNGEVMVQN
+236 LTNLDDKNGEVMVQN
-251 TKAKIISYGLKSM
+251 TKAKIITYGLKSM

-325 HSPEGRFQFF
+325 HSPDGRFQFV
-335 KTPNNILGIVDYAH
+335 KTENNILGIVDYAH
-349 TPDALDNVL
+349 TPDALDNVI
-358 STIREL
+358 STIHGL
-364 RTGNEKLV
+364 RTGNEKLI

-395 GSDKVI
+395 GSTKVI

-407 RSEDAQ
+407 RSEDPN
-413 QIIEDMKKGL
+413 QIIEDMKTGL
-423 DPVTVRK
+423 DPVLKRK
-430 AVTILDR
+430 AVSIVDR
-437 AEAIRTACMLAQP
+437 AEAIRTACMLAEP

-462 KYQEIKGVKT
+462 KYQEINGVKHD
-472 PFDDMELLITNLKQ
+472 FDDMEVLTTNLKQ